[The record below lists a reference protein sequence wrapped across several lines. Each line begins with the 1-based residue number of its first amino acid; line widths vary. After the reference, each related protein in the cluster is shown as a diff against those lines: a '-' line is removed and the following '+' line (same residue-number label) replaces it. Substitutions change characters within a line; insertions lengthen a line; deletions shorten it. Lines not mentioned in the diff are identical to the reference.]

1 VSEVNRAVG
10 SAITYVDVKG
20 RPEDRRALSQA
31 FRKGRSWSG
40 RAPVLVAA
48 VVFALAVTGG
58 PGVFVLLWHLQT
70 GFAATLSAVI
80 GLVLFL
86 TVLDSFG
93 RRQARRLS
101 DPRGTFLKGFRISLA
116 DDGVDIA
123 GESFTSHHRWDGVLR
138 LQETPGHL
146 FLYTDGA
153 QAIIVPKRC
162 FPSPGEAARFAD
174 VVRAHITP

>member
-40 RAPVLVAA
+40 RAPVLLAA
-48 VVFALAVTGG
+48 LVFALVVIFGRLAFASLWKMP
-58 PGVFVLLWHLQT
+58 PGA
-70 GFAATLSAVI
+70 AATLAAFI

-86 TVLDSFG
+86 TVLDAFG
-93 RRQARRLS
+93 KTQARQLS